1 MYVHMLACCLVQK
14 IYKKI
19 CLYIRKNKLQQIEEM
34 HTNRKRVENKNY
46 LALKYK
52 YVCMYVHIFAIAML
66 IYVCIYETFL
76 YLLFI

>member
-14 IYKKI
+14 KYKKI

-52 YVCMYVHIFAIAML
+52 YVCMYVCTYFCNCYANICMYI
-66 IYVCIYETFL
+66 
-76 YLLFI
+76 